1 MVFPR
6 RGVIELPSRQIND
19 FSQKGNRLN
28 KLPDLQRTSKRGGG
42 AKEEEES
49 VAGAPSMPLDPI
61 RSVAESSD
69 RSTEA
74 QTIRASNRRT
84 SSRAG
89 SNPSVGKIADQSP
102 GRRTSRRGTASL
114 NEETQKAPGT

>member
-1 MVFPR
+1 M
-6 RGVIELPSRQIND
+6 
-19 FSQKGNRLN
+19 
-28 KLPDLQRTSKRGGG
+28 PDLQRTSKRGGG

-49 VAGAPSMPLDPI
+49 VASLPLVDPI
-61 RSVAESSD
+61 GSVAESSD

>member
-1 MVFPR
+1 MQV
-6 RGVIELPSRQIND
+6 ND
-19 FSQKGNRLN
+19 FSQKGNRLS
-28 KLPDLQRTSKRGGG
+28 KLPDLKRTSKRGGG
-42 AKEEEES
+42 AKEEEEES
-49 VAGAPSMPLDPI
+49 AAG
-61 RSVAESSD
+61 SVAESSD

-102 GRRTSRRGTASL
+102 GRRSSRRGTASF
-114 NEETQKAPGT
+114 NEETPKAQST

>member
-1 MVFPR
+1 M
-6 RGVIELPSRQIND
+6 
-19 FSQKGNRLN
+19 
-28 KLPDLQRTSKRGGG
+28 PDLKRTSKRGVG

-49 VAGAPSMPLDPI
+49 AAG
-61 RSVAESSD
+61 SVAESSD

-102 GRRTSRRGTASL
+102 GRRSSRRGTASF